1 MSFIPKQISNCS
13 SLALHHF
20 LQIFTHLTDFGN
32 TNNGWV
38 YLNILDMIEYTC
50 IDSYMKMKFYC
61 WIFVLLA
68 NFRLKL
74 RKEEA
79 RMNEEERKIADS
91 MILFNELPECLP
103 DDSKERVC
111 LVFLRFNFFNSKN
124 GCLNYFRSSTIKK
137 WWINK
142 QL

>member
-1 MSFIPKQISNCS
+1 MNFIPKQIPNCS

-20 LQIFTHLTDFGN
+20 LQIFTRLTGFGN

-38 YLNILDMIEYTC
+38 CLNILEMIEYTS

-61 WIFVLLA
+61 WIFLLLP

-79 RMNEEERKIADS
+79 RMSEEERKIADS
-91 MILFNELPECLP
+91 MILFNELPEWLP
-103 DDSKERVC
+103 DESKERVC

-124 GCLNYFRSSTIKK
+124 RCLNYFRSSAIKK
-137 WWINK
+137 WGINR

>member
-1 MSFIPKQISNCS
+1 MNFTPKQIPNCS

-20 LQIFTHLTDFGN
+20 LQIFTRLTDFGN

-38 YLNILDMIEYTC
+38 CLNILEMIEYTP

-61 WIFVLLA
+61 WIFLLLA

-79 RMNEEERKIADS
+79 RMSEEERKIADS
-91 MILFNELPECLP
+91 MILFNELPEWLP
-103 DDSKERVC
+103 DESKERVC

-124 GCLNYFRSSTIKK
+124 RCLNYFRSSAIKK
-137 WWINK
+137 WGINR